1 MSLRLY
7 LNGGEV
13 AAHAKLL
20 KAEDWT
26 NIGVS
31 FWHLYPRLPKKVPWT
46 VAERLP
52 GASVLL
58 DSGGSAADNK
68 GLTQRELREYAEAL
82 QDFIETNADA
92 LDLIVEFD
100 CLSLGRQW
108 IEEQRQFYEGHG
120 QKFVPVWH
128 PEYGYPE
135 LDRLASQYARIA
147 IPEDA
152 LDDLSLPMRI
162 NMLTAQHSTEFHA
175 LGNAKP
181 DTLRQIRFTTA
192 DSGSWLSPTRYGETI
207 IWDGQR
213 LHRYPARMKEQA
225 RKRQSS
231 TVTRAGFNADLIAA
245 DDNEE
250 ITRLALW
257 SLRRMAE
264 SIRPVL
270 VADNTGDSALATV
283 VDLPTR
289 DADNTTLA
297 VRRPPLARDAED
309 RAVLPVIGMEAI
321 ATREIDGDGAQV
333 LGERLIPRLNT
344 ASLRQCDT
352 CFVNATCPA
361 FQAAHSCAFEL
372 PVEIKSKDQL
382 VAVLNAVIEM
392 QTQRVMFG
400 RFAEELAG
408 GYPDANLSVEVD
420 RLFRLV
426 TMMKRLEENH
436 AFVRMSVEASAGAGA
451 LSRIFGAGAGQKLR
465 ELPGTIDTDTVISE
479 VLGETDS

>member
-1 MSLRLY
+1 VSLRLY

-20 KAEDWT
+20 RENDWT

-46 VAERLP
+46 VSERLS

-58 DSGGSAADNK
+58 DSGGSAADK
-68 GLTQRELREYAEAL
+68 AGKTQGELHEYAEAL
-82 QDFIETNADA
+82 QEFTFANADA
-92 LDLIVEFD
+92 LDLIIEFD

-108 IEEQRQFYEGHG
+108 IEEQRRTFEAYG

-135 LDRLASQYARIA
+135 LERLAEQYERVA

-152 LDDLSLPMRI
+152 LDDLSLPTRI
-162 NMLTAQHSTEFHA
+162 NGLVAREQCFFHA

-181 DTLRQIRFTTA
+181 DTLRQVRFSSA

-207 IWDGQR
+207 IWDGQK
-213 LHRYPARMKEQA
+213 LHRYPMRMKDQA
-225 RKRQSS
+225 RRRQTSAI
-231 TVTRAGFNADLIAA
+231 TRAGFDAALVAA

-257 SLRRMAE
+257 SLRRMAD

-270 VADNTGDSALATV
+270 VADNSSDQALAPV
-283 VDLPTR
+283 VDLPQR
-289 DADNTTLA
+289 DADNSTPA
-297 VRRPPLARDAED
+297 VRNAPLARDTND
-309 RAVLPVIGMEAI
+309 RAVLPVIGMESV
-321 ATREIDGDGAQV
+321 ATRETDDDGAQV
-333 LGERLIPRLNT
+333 IGERLVPRLNT

-361 FQAAHSCAFEL
+361 MKPAHSCAFDL
-372 PVEIKSKDQL
+372 PVKIETKDQL

-426 TMMKRLEENH
+426 TAMKRLEENH
-436 AFVRMSVEASAGAGA
+436 AFVRMSVEASAGAGMM
-451 LSRIFGAGAGQKLR
+451 SRIFGAGAGQKLR
-465 ELPGTIDTDTVISE
+465 ELPGSIDTDTVISE
-479 VLGETDS
+479 VLHDSDS